1 MRGAFAFRGSRGWRA
16 ASQVR
21 CQVLRRRRGS
31 SQVTAYHHKTDPPHP
46 RHQIDRR
53 CLYERLSSYE
63 RSVTGLVGFQTPI
76 MHPTRT
82 KDRVGRRAQGGAFHH
97 IRRPQ
102 SLSAQGCLDFYA
114 STRVVWVA
122 KHAITKATKAPLI
135 FMRREETKVD
145 GVRVI
150 AKTVATTKLDAAGPP
165 QVSLAGLVAWAHG
178 HPAFSRPSPPPP
190 SSPTPIHPGGQGG
203 WVRRE
208 VPNTAPTAGYVASLE
223 ELFGPGTANLA
234 AEADRP
240 PEFEDFGLD
249 LELFWKDLVR
259 AARERLSFLPFP
271 VVFHLD
277 NIPPLVKPRLR
288 HFVRGGQ
295 FGRR

>member
-1 MRGAFAFRGSRGWRA
+1 
-16 ASQVR
+16 
-21 CQVLRRRRGS
+21 
-31 SQVTAYHHKTDPPHP
+31 
-46 RHQIDRR
+46 
-53 CLYERLSSYE
+53 
-63 RSVTGLVGFQTPI
+63 

-114 STRVVWVA
+114 SSLGRKACDNKGDKGSLDFYASRRNKSGWRSSYRQDRGNYKAGRRSIRHNDIETHIQPNLSHCRRPISLASTASPRLPSSRPLACHPRDPARELDVA
-122 KHAITKATKAPLI
+122 RELTLATVGGLQ
-135 FMRREETKVD
+135 
-145 GVRVI
+145 
-150 AKTVATTKLDAAGPP
+150 GPP

-223 ELFGPGTANLA
+223 ELFGPGSVLRG
-234 AEADRP
+234 E
-240 PEFEDFGLD
+240 G
-249 LELFWKDLVR
+249 
-259 AARERLSFLPFP
+259 S
-271 VVFHLD
+271 
-277 NIPPLVKPRLR
+277 KPAGENNLR
-288 HFVRGGQ
+288 HLGKL
-295 FGRR
+295 